1 MNIKFEGIQ
10 VEQSFL
16 RNETQTASEA
26 NFILENNSSQPVS
39 VEIIKVNFHDGNK
52 EENIKVFYLYSG
64 DNELKNP
71 FNVNGNS
78 AVNFRITFPFRNI
91 QIKLGNQYEVS
102 ATASIDGKTQLATS
116 RLNFVEEGI
125 H

>member
-39 VEIIKVNFHDGNK
+39 VEIIKVNFHDGKK
-52 EENIKVFYLYSG
+52 EENIKVFYLYS
-64 DNELKNP
+64 DDTELKNP
-71 FNVNGNS
+71 LTVNGNS
-78 AVNFRITFPFRNI
+78 AINFRITFPFRNI

>member
-10 VEQSFL
+10 VEQNFL

-26 NFILENNSSQPVS
+26 NFILENNSSQPVT

>member
-10 VEQSFL
+10 VEQNFL

-26 NFILENNSSQPVS
+26 NFILENNSSQPVT

-52 EENIKVFYLYSG
+52 EENIKVFYLYS
-64 DNELKNP
+64 DDTELKNP
-71 FNVNGNS
+71 LTVNGNS

-102 ATASIDGKTQLATS
+102 ATASIDGKTQIATS